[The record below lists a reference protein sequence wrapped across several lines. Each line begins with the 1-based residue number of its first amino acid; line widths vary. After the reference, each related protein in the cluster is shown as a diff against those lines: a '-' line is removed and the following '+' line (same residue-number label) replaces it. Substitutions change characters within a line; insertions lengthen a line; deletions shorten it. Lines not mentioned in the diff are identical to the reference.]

1 MLCVGK
7 KNKTEAGASK
17 TAPKPSQS
25 SIETATSPDSAQ
37 LTRKKSFYGPLE
49 DLIPIK
55 VDFIQM
61 RKSDSTGAESRFF
74 VLTDSVLV
82 CFDERTNDKN
92 HTDFEKHI
100 LHLKSLE
107 IQAENDLSIKVSDT
121 DSKFSTIL
129 VLRNA

>member
-1 MLCVGK
+1 M
-7 KNKTEAGASK
+7 
-17 TAPKPSQS
+17 
-25 SIETATSPDSAQ
+25 
-37 LTRKKSFYGPLE
+37 
-49 DLIPIK
+49 IPIK

-121 DSKFSTIL
+121 DLKFSTIL